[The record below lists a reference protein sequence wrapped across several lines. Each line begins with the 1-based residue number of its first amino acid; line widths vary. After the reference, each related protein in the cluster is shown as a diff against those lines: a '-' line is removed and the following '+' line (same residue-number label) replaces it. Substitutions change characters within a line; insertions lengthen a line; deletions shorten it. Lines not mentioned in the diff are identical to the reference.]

1 MHKILMLGPQGSGKG
16 TQAKI
21 LAAALGIPHLSMGEL
36 LREAAL
42 KDDDRG
48 RLIRPIVTTGELV
61 PFSVALSVLVDRLA
75 AGDAARGYLLDG
87 FPRNEDQFTHFD
99 AYDQPTHVIVLT
111 VPYET
116 SLERLTKRA
125 QLEGRVDDTQE
136 VIARRLEIYAQETD
150 PMIRH
155 YRERGIVHE
164 VDAVGAIEEVAAR
177 VAAVFG
183 KV

>member
-21 LAAALGIPHLSMGEL
+21 LAQWLQVPHLSMGEL
-36 LREAAL
+36 LRAAAL
-42 KDDDRG
+42 QDDDRA
-48 RLIRPIVTTGELV
+48 RVIRPIVTTGELV

-75 AGDAARGYLLDG
+75 EGDAQNGYLLDG
-87 FPRNEDQFTHFD
+87 FPRNEDQFLHFD

-111 VPYET
+111 VPYEV
-116 SLERLTKRA
+116 SLDRLTRRA

-136 VIARRLEIYAQETD
+136 VIARRLQIYANETD
-150 PMIRH
+150 PMIDH

-164 VDAVGAIEEVAAR
+164 IDAVGSVEEVAQR

-183 KV
+183 SR